1 MTQKRARL
9 KIVLP
14 LLMLLSYQVI
24 QRVHVR
30 NAKIGSS
37 SSDDGTDTDSIA
49 STWTDDESDF
59 DAEFDEF
66 IFRDGDERPRPGS
79 VIAFRS
85 KNKSH
90 KFRLGRVLR
99 CHYSSLEDTE
109 HDDRVDVQYLGCP
122 DEGRRK
128 RKDDFKCKYSLVWKP
143 KKSSKRKK
151 TLYSDSQPMDY
162 RMWWIDGISLH
173 YDLLAMDLQF
183 NDDGTLPQEDQDAIQ
198 HGLTTD

>member
-90 KFRLGRVLR
+90 KFRLGRMLR

-109 HDDRVDVQYLGCP
+109 HD
-122 DEGRRK
+122 
-128 RKDDFKCKYSLVWKP
+128 
-143 KKSSKRKK
+143 
-151 TLYSDSQPMDY
+151 
-162 RMWWIDGISLH
+162 DGISLH

-183 NDDGTLPQEDQDAIQ
+183 NDDGTLPQEDLDAIQ